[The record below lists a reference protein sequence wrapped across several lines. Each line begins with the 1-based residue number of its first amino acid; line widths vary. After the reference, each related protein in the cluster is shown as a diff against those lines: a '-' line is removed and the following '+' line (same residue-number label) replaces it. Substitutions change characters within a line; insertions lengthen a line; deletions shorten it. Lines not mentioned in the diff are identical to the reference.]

1 MKSNR
6 AFLYG
11 LIASAM
17 PPTRGFAIRR
27 HLLRWVG
34 ATVGDGASLVASARF
49 MVGGDLIIGAKTW
62 VGHGVL
68 MIGGEASI
76 RIGSHC
82 DIAPRVMLVTGS
94 HVIDLEGN
102 RVAGVGISSPISIGD
117 GCWIGAGA
125 TILGGT
131 EIGTQS
137 VVAAGAVVSGRFP
150 PFSLIGGVPGRLIRE
165 LQREAMEGHVQSEV
179 PASRIESRRTS

>member
-11 LIASAM
+11 LVAAAM

-27 HLLRWVG
+27 HLLRWAG

-49 MVGGDLIIGAKTW
+49 MVGGDLVIGAETW

-68 MIGGEASI
+68 MIGGDASI
-76 RIGSHC
+76 QIGSHC

-94 HVIDLEGN
+94 HVIDLESK
-102 RVAGVGISSPISIGD
+102 RVAGIGISSPIVIGD

-131 EIGTQS
+131 EMGAQS

-150 PFSLIGGVPGRLIRE
+150 PFSLVGGVPARLIRT
-165 LQREAMEGHVQSEV
+165 LQPEEKERPVQSDGIA
-179 PASRIESRRTS
+179 PRIDSGRAP